1 MPDTKK
7 WFAKEKENNRALEAK
22 PREVP
27 IPKGR
32 NIVCMCILHTRGEKG
47 RSISCRREE
56 KWGGEQGWGG
66 KQKEIPAF
74 RLQRSGWE
82 RQQVKEMLCCYYC
95 MEITAARR
103 NPGQSVA
110 EYNFKKTASLKSWA
124 AHGCWKV
131 SAVVGPTVLP
141 QLLLNSEGQGQRQ
154 NKKEW
159 KSKRYSTG
167 RKEGLCPTLQVPQV

>member
-7 WFAKEKENNRALEAK
+7 WFAKGKKNKTNNRALEAK
-22 PREVP
+22 PKEVP
-27 IPKGR
+27 VPKSR
-32 NIVCMCILHTRGEKG
+32 NIVCMCILHAREKG
-47 RSISCRREE
+47 GSFSCRREE
-56 KWGGEQGWGG
+56 KLGGAGVGV
-66 KQKEIPAF
+66 KQKEIPAL

-82 RQQVKEMLCCYYC
+82 RQQLKEMLCCYYC

-110 EYNFKKTASLKSWA
+110 EYNFKKTASLKSRA

-141 QLLLNSEGQGQRQ
+141 QCLLNSKG
-154 NKKEW
+154 
-159 KSKRYSTG
+159 
-167 RKEGLCPTLQVPQV
+167 